1 MNKITLKAE
10 KRETLGRK
18 VKSLR
23 RDGILPGNIYGK
35 KQKSLAIQVELKEFQ
50 KVFEDAGETGL
61 LDLKVGNKSV
71 PVLIDNV
78 QEDPVTNRFL
88 HVDFRQVNLKEKITA
103 EVPIEIVGESPAEK
117 QGLGTLVQHI
127 DEVEVEALP
136 TDFPDKFD
144 LDVSK
149 LEDVDMALFVKD
161 LVYDKKK
168 VKIESDLEEIVVK
181 VEPLREE
188 EPEELPPVE
197 EETVDEETGE
207 AAEGAEEGKE
217 PTTEGAESEDV
228 TEEKKE

>member
-61 LDLKVGNKSV
+61 LDLKVSNKSV

-188 EPEELPPVE
+188 ELEELPPVE